1 MSFEILGRDLLGR
14 IGRLKTKRGI
24 VETPLF
30 LPVVNPMIQ
39 SISPKEMERD
49 FGCQAIIT
57 NAYLLKK
64 NFGEKVKA
72 RGVHDFLK
80 FNGTVVTD
88 SGAYQNL
95 VYGQIDTTAEEIAKF
110 EEEIDTDVAV
120 ILDVPTG
127 WNARRDRAEYTVEET
142 LRRARLTLNSLTRKD
157 ILWVG
162 PVQGGNYLD
171 LVAHS
176 AVEIGKMPFHIYAL
190 GSPTRVMERYLF
202 DFLVD
207 MVMTA
212 KKNLP
217 VEKPLH
223 LFGAGHPFML
233 SLAVAIGCDLFDS
246 AAYAI
251 YARGGKYMT
260 DYGTIKLK
268 DLGYFPCSCRV
279 CSRFTPRE
287 LRAIPPKERMR
298 LLAWHNLGTCF
309 TEIKRVKQAIR
320 EGRLWE
326 LLELRA
332 RGHPNLLSALKNLGK
347 YQEYIETNTPVSKAK
362 GFFYFDSTGLARPE
376 MLRHRKRLRE
386 WSPPSEGE
394 VLVLLPQPSS
404 KPFHRSREYKRIL
417 RLISKEIGE
426 DIKKVDFCFYAA
438 PFGVTPVEL
447 DEVYPLSQFEVSLPL
462 DSETVDYVVKQVE
475 DYIARKGGR
484 YRVVVLHSSPVF
496 GERIIE
502 ACRRTCK
509 EAGIDF
515 LTSTREE
522 RIWGKK
528 ALEDFV
534 DELSQAWKTMPDYM
548 GTSAEG

>member
-1 MSFEILGRDLLGR
+1 MSFEILDRDLLGR
-14 IGRLKTKRGI
+14 IGRFKTKRGI

-30 LPVVNPMIQ
+30 LPVVNPVMQ
-39 SISPKEMERD
+39 FISPEEMKED

-64 NFGEKVKA
+64 NFEEEVKKN
-72 RGVHDFLK
+72 GVHDFLK
-80 FNGTVVTD
+80 FDGTVVTD

-95 VYGQIDTTAEEIAKF
+95 VYGQIDTTAGEIAKF

-142 LRRARLTLNSLTRKD
+142 LRRARLTLNSLTRND
-157 ILWVG
+157 LLWIG

-176 AVEIGKMPFHIYAL
+176 AIETGKMPFHIYAL
-190 GSPTRVMERYLF
+190 GSPTQVMERYLF
-202 DFLVD
+202 ALLVD

-233 SLAVAIGCDLFDS
+233 SLAVAMGCDLFDS

-251 YARGGKYMT
+251 YARAGKYMT

-268 DLGYFPCSCRV
+268 DLKYFPCSCRV
-279 CSRFTPRE
+279 CSRFTPTE
-287 LRAIPPKERMR
+287 LRAMPPKEMMK
-298 LLAWHNLGTCF
+298 LLAWHNLESCF
-309 TEIKRVKQAIR
+309 TEIRRVKQAIR
-320 EGRLWE
+320 EKRLWE

-332 RGHPNLLSALKNLGK
+332 RSHPNLLSALKNLGK
-347 YQEYIETNTPVSKAK
+347 YQEYIETYAPTSKSK

-376 MLRHRKRLRE
+376 VIRHRKRLRK
-386 WSPPSEGE
+386 WIPPTEGE
-394 VLVLLPQPSS
+394 VLFLLPQLSS
-404 KPFHRSREYKRIL
+404 KPFHRSKEYKRIR

-426 DIKKVDFCFYAA
+426 DINKVDFCFYAA

-447 DEVYPLSQFEVSLPL
+447 DEVYPLSQFELSLPL

-475 DYIARKGGR
+475 YYIARRRGR
-484 YRVVVLHSSPVF
+484 YRAVVLYPSQVL
-496 GERIIE
+496 GERIVE
-502 ACRRTCK
+502 ACKRTCE
-509 EAGIDF
+509 EAGMRF
-515 LTSTREE
+515 LTFKSEE
-522 RIWGKK
+522 DFWVKK
-528 ALEDFV
+528 AMEDLV
-534 DELSQAWKTMPDYM
+534 DKLSK
-548 GTSAEG
+548 S